1 MAILKENWSTL
12 TKPSSIELKE
22 GYNNLTKSVI
32 VMEPFARGYGNT
44 LGNAIRRVLLS
55 SLNGFAVTSLK
66 IEGVLHEYSVIE
78 GVKEDVLDIIMN
90 LKGLAITK
98 DNPSPSIIKISSN
111 KPGPIYAGSIDLP
124 AGLEIINKD
133 HLICTLNKGA
143 KIDMSFQVEY
153 GRGYNDLDKSE
164 NTTSPIGT
172 IKINPVFSP
181 VKKVSYKVDNA
192 RVGQITD
199 FDKLTLEIDTNGTI
213 TPREALA
220 ISAKILQ
227 DQFQAFINFDV
238 AKVDVVQEKTIEIEP
253 EFNKNL
259 LKTIDE
265 LELSVRSYNCLK
277 NENIIYVGDSVSKT
291 ELEMLKT
298 ANFGRKSLNEL
309 KDNLKSMGFSFG
321 MKLQNW
327 PPKNIEELLKIKNK
341 EF

>member
-12 TKPSSIELKE
+12 TKPTVIELKE

-66 IEGVLHEYSVIE
+66 IEGVLHEYSVVD

-90 LKGLAITK
+90 LKGLAIAK
-98 DNPSPSIIKISSN
+98 DNPSPAVIKISSN
-111 KPGPIYAGSIDLP
+111 KPGPIFAGSLELP

-143 KIDMSFQVEY
+143 KIDMTIVVEY
-153 GRGYNDLDKSE
+153 GRGYDDGDKSE
-164 NTTSPIGT
+164 KTNTPIGT
-172 IKINPVFSP
+172 IKINPIFSP
-181 VKKVSYKVDNA
+181 VKKVSYKVENA

-199 FDKLTLEIDTNGTI
+199 FDKLILEIDTNGTI

-227 DQFQAFINFDV
+227 DQFQSFINFDV
-238 AKVDVVQEKTIEIEP
+238 AKVDVVPEAVSEIEP

-277 NENIIYVGDSVSKT
+277 NENIIYVGDLVSKS